1 MTLSSLSRNPVDAL
15 ILEHPRAIGESYG
28 EHARHAVTIGARMIA
43 AGLACLVHAV
53 LPGLF
58 VRTASRTVDDIR
70 SLMDARGA
78 AAGAKPSPQSLD
90 VDAA

>member
-1 MTLSSLSRNPVDAL
+1 MSLPSLSRNPVDVL
-15 ILEHPRAIGESYG
+15 ILEHPREIGESYG
-28 EHARHAVTIGARMIA
+28 EHAGHAVTIGFRMIS

-70 SLMDARGA
+70 ALMDSRSGA
-78 AAGAKPSPQSLD
+78 ATHTTLD
-90 VDAA
+90 ADAA